1 MYGKLAILLII
12 LLVAGCSQTSNETKM
27 ENKRVSANYP
37 IQKNGDYEIPQSAI
51 HWHPKLKIIIKGQE
65 QEIPINV
72 GISIGQNI
80 DNEISGMR
88 MSPIHTHEDDGTI
101 HMENDKPY
109 AKPETLTLG
118 YFFKVWNKTFNS
130 TCIFKYCNGP
140 EGKVKMLVNGEEN
153 DRFDSY
159 YMRDGD
165 QIEIRYE

>member
-1 MYGKLAILLII
+1 MKSICLLLVVLLI
-12 LLVAGCSQTSNETKM
+12 AGCSSPPKESNLSNE
-27 ENKRVSANYP
+27 SA
-37 IQKNGDYEIPQSAI
+37 IQPEVGYSIPQEAI
-51 HWHPKLKIIIKGQE
+51 HWHPKLKIIIKGEE
-65 QEIPINV
+65 QEIPVNI

-118 YFFKVWNKTFNS
+118 YLFKVWGKKFNS
-130 TCIFKYCNGP
+130 TCIFEYCNGP
-140 EGKVKMLVNGEEN
+140 TGNIKMLVNGKEN
-153 DRFDSY
+153 DRFDLY
-159 YMRDGD
+159 YMKDGD